1 MSMTIPI
8 DPDLLALHKYDEL
21 IFGGFICTHCTPDDA
36 DDADDNVGFPCPP
49 LREAGM
55 TNDMAVQVIKAHREL
70 IRADHFNENVPV
82 GTPVRYWT
90 GDRHGYGKASRTR
103 SVAEVLG
110 GHTAV
115 VWVEGEASCIALSHI
130 QVVAEAVDA

>member
-1 MSMTIPI
+1 MTIPI
-8 DPDLLALHKYDEL
+8 NPDLVALHVYDEL

-36 DDADDNVGFPCPP
+36 VTEDDNIYFPCRP

-55 TNDMAVQVIKAHREL
+55 TNDMAVQVIKAHREQV
-70 IRADHFNENVPV
+70 RVDDFNKHCPI

-90 GDRHGYGKASRTR
+90 GDRHGDGKTSRTR
-103 SVAEVLG
+103 SAADVLG

-115 VWVEGEASCIALSHI
+115 VWVVGEASCIALSHI
-130 QVVAEAVDA
+130 QVLPAGVSA